1 VSGERFILLRGI
13 LFLQVRIIFFH
24 KNLDH
29 RHFLKETPVV
39 LPTVLHFC
47 IMPVKHGLYEKT
59 ALDIPEGG
67 L

>member
-1 VSGERFILLRGI
+1 
-13 LFLQVRIIFFH
+13 
-24 KNLDH
+24 LDH

-39 LPTVLHFC
+39 LPTVLHFY

-59 ALDIPEGG
+59 ALDIPEGV